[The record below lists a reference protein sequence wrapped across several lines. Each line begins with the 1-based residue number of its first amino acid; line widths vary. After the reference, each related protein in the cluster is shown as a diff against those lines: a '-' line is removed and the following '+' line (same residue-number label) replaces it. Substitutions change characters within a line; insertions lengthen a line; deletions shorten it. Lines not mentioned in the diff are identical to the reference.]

1 MFFRFFFCF
10 WYQYIKKHFGLLSI
24 NLMLFQ
30 AKKFEKHFEKQV
42 IIQKQSSTKYYGNQK
57 FFKHKKIFGL
67 REFFDIV
74 IKHENTIILNFLFL
88 QDNFFYLKNILEV
101 LKQINKKYQNSMSK
115 FYV

>member
-1 MFFRFFFCF
+1 MGTKSFLN
-10 WYQYIKKHFGLLSI
+10 IKK
-24 NLMLFQ
+24 N
-30 AKKFEKHFEKQV
+30 
-42 IIQKQSSTKYYGNQK
+42 
-57 FFKHKKIFGL
+57 FGL